1 MVRPAEDENTLRNLS
16 AQPLETLRPE
26 FRDAIARL
34 KHKVFSAI
42 RPKAVNGRALSG
54 AMLSTLA
61 TTYAEALNSGGIPTI
76 STAWDRVLQS
86 QAAEAMGHALAEC
99 VVASSAPSVSSS
111 PLVGRRRRRCLI

>member
-1 MVRPAEDENTLRNLS
+1 MLPHISLVREDENTL
-16 AQPLETLRPE
+16 LETLRPPE
-26 FRDAIARL
+26 FRDAIGRL